1 MLPVFGPGAI
11 FLQRTDIA
19 NGTPV
24 NIGTA
29 NEFQLDQQF
38 TKKELYGQNQ
48 FPLFIAR
55 GTAKFTAKAKAA
67 VISGIA
73 LNSAFFGMTL
83 AAGQQATALSARAA
97 RSRRRAYTVANHAT
111 FVADLGVVYAA
122 TGLPLAYVPSS
133 ARPRASTRNR
143 PASMA
148 STPADNGKAIF
159 VTYTYTVAGTGQ
171 QLTLTNPMLGVTPT
185 FQLWYYT
192 STNGVPLNLQLYSCV
207 SDKLSLAFKLEDFM
221 MPELSFSCFAN
232 AAGNVGLYSFGEVS

>member
-24 NIGTA
+24 NIGRA
-29 NEFQLDQQF
+29 NQFQLDQQF
-38 TKKELYGQNQ
+38 DKKELYGQNQ

-55 GTAKFTAKAKAA
+55 GGAKFTAKATAA
-67 VISGIA
+67 LVSGIA
-73 LNSAFFGMTL
+73 LNSAFYGMTM
-83 AAGQQATALSARAA
+83 AAGQQATALSESGTVA
-97 RSRRRAYTVANHAT
+97 SGAYTAANHAT

-122 TGLPLAYVPSS
+122 SGLPLAYVASSPSAGQYTQS
-133 ARPRASTRNR
+133 AGVYSFNAG
-143 PASMA
+143 
-148 STPADNGKAIF
+148 DNGKAVF

-171 QLTLTNPMLGVTPT
+171 QLVLTNPMLGTTPT

-192 STNGVPLNLQLYSCV
+192 STNGVPLNIQLYSCM

>member
-1 MLPVFGPGAI
+1 MLPAFGPGAI
-11 FLQRTDIA
+11 FLQRTDIT

-24 NIGTA
+24 NIGRA

-55 GTAKFTAKAKAA
+55 GNAKFTAKAKAA

-83 AAGQQATALSARAA
+83 AAGQQATALSESGTVASA
-97 RSRRRAYTVANHAT
+97 AYTAANHST
-111 FVADLGVVYAA
+111 FVSDLGVVYAA
-122 TGLPLAYVPSS
+122 TGLPLTLVATS
-133 ARPRASTRNR
+133 
-143 PASMA
+143 PAA
-148 STPADNGKAIF
+148 GQYTQAAGVYGFNAGDNGKAIF
-159 VTYTYTVAGTGQ
+159 VTYTYTVAGSGQ
-171 QLTLTNPMLGVTPT
+171 QLALSNPMLGITPT

-192 STNGVPLNLQLYSCV
+192 STNSVPLNLQLYSCV
-207 SDKLSLAFKLEDFM
+207 SDKLSLSFKLEDFM

>member
-19 NGTPV
+19 NLTPV
-24 NIGTA
+24 NIGRA

-55 GTAKFTAKAKAA
+55 GSAKFTAKAKSAL
-67 VISGIA
+67 VSGIA
-73 LNSAFFGMTL
+73 LNSAFFGMTM
-83 AAGQQATALSARAA
+83 AAGQQATALSE
-97 RSRRRAYTVANHAT
+97 SGTVASGAYSTVNHAS

-122 TGLPLAYVPSS
+122 TGLPLAYVASS
-133 ARPRASTRNR
+133 
-143 PASMA
+143 PAAGQYTQSA
-148 STPADNGKAIF
+148 GIYGFNAADNGKGIF
-159 VTYTYTVAGTGQ
+159 VTYTYTVAGAGQ
-171 QLTLTNPMLGVTPT
+171 QMTLVNPLLGVTPT

-192 STNGVPLNLQLYSCV
+192 STNGVPLNLQLYSCIA
-207 SDKLSLAFKLEDFM
+207 DKLSLAFKLEDFM

-232 AAGNVGLYSFGEVS
+232 QAGDVGLYSFGEVS

>member
-24 NIGTA
+24 NIGRA

-55 GTAKFTAKAKAA
+55 GNVKFTAKAKAA

-73 LNSAFFGMTL
+73 LNSAFFGQTL
-83 AAGQQATALSARAA
+83 AAGQQATALSEAGTVA
-97 RSRRRAYTVANHAT
+97 SGAYTTANHAT
-111 FVADLGVVYAA
+111 FVSDLGVVYAA
-122 TGLPLAYVPSS
+122 TGLPLTYVPSAPAVGQYSQS
-133 ARPRASTRNR
+133 AGVYSFNA
-143 PASMA
+143 
-148 STPADNGKAIF
+148 ADNGKAIF
-159 VTYTYTVAGTGQ
+159 VTYTYTVAGSGQ
-171 QLTLTNPMLGVTPT
+171 QLALSNPMLGVTPT

>member
-24 NIGTA
+24 NIGRA

-55 GTAKFTAKAKAA
+55 GSAKFTAKAKAA
-67 VISGIA
+67 LISGIA

-83 AAGQQATALSARAA
+83 AAGQQATALSESGTIA
-97 RSRRRAYTVANHAT
+97 SGAYTAANHAS
-111 FVADLGVVYAA
+111 FVSDLGVVYGA
-122 TGLPLAYVPSS
+122 TGLPLAYVTSS
-133 ARPRASTRNR
+133 
-143 PASMA
+143 PAAGQYSQA
-148 STPADNGKAIF
+148 GGVYSFNAADNGKAIF
-159 VTYTYTVAGTGQ
+159 ATYTYTVAGSGQ
-171 QLTLTNPMLGVTPT
+171 QLALSNPLLGVTPT

-192 STNGVPLNLQLYSCV
+192 STNSVPLNLQLYSCV

>member
-24 NIGTA
+24 NIGRA

-48 FPLFIAR
+48 FPILVSR
-55 GTAKFTAKAKAA
+55 GTAKFTAKATAA
-67 VISGIA
+67 LVSGIA
-73 LNSAFFGMTL
+73 LNSAFFGQTL
-83 AAGQQATALSARAA
+83 AAGQQATALSESGTIA
-97 RSRRRAYTVANHAT
+97 SGAYTTANHAT
-111 FVADLGVVYAA
+111 FVSDLGVVYAA

-133 ARPRASTRNR
+133 
-143 PASMA
+143 PAA
-148 STPADNGKAIF
+148 GQYTQALGVYGFNAADNGKAVF
-159 VTYTYTVAGTGQ
+159 VTYTYTVAGSGQ
-171 QLTLTNPMLGVTPT
+171 SLPLANPLLGTTPT

-192 STNGVPLNLQLYSCV
+192 STNGVPLNIQLYNCV
-207 SDKLSLAFKLEDFM
+207 ADKLSLAFKLEDFM

-232 AAGNVGLYSFGEVS
+232 AAGNVGLYSFGEAA

>member
-24 NIGTA
+24 NIGRA
-29 NEFQLDQQF
+29 NQFQLDQSF
-38 TKKELYGQNQ
+38 SKKELYGQNQ

-55 GTAKFTAKAKAA
+55 GNAKFTAKATAA

-73 LNSAFFGMTL
+73 LNSAFFGLTL
-83 AAGQQATALSARAA
+83 AAGQQATALSESGTVA
-97 RSRRRAYTVANHAT
+97 SGAYTAGNHST
-111 FVADLGVVYAA
+111 FVSDLGVVYAA
-122 TGLPLAYVPSS
+122 TGLPLTLVTASPAAGQYTQS
-133 ARPRASTRNR
+133 AGVYGFNAG
-143 PASMA
+143 
-148 STPADNGKAIF
+148 DNGKAIF
-159 VTYTYTVAGTGQ
+159 VTYTYTVAGSGQ
-171 QLTLTNPMLGVTPT
+171 QLALTNPLLGVTPT

-192 STNGVPLNLQLYSCV
+192 STNSVPLNLQLYSCV

-232 AAGNVGLYSFGEVS
+232 AAGNVGLYSFGEAS

>member
-24 NIGTA
+24 NIGRA

-55 GTAKFTAKAKAA
+55 GNAKFTAKAKAA

-83 AAGQQATALSARAA
+83 AAGQQATALSESGAIASA
-97 RSRRRAYTVANHAT
+97 AYTTVNHST
-111 FVADLGVVYAA
+111 FVSDLGVVYAA

-133 ARPRASTRNR
+133 
-143 PASMA
+143 PAAGQYTQAAGVYSFNA
-148 STPADNGKAIF
+148 ADNGKAIF
-159 VTYTYTVAGTGQ
+159 VTYTYTVAGSGQ
-171 QLTLTNPMLGVTPT
+171 QLTLSNPLLGVTPT

-192 STNGVPLNLQLYSCV
+192 STNTVPLNLQLYSCV
-207 SDKLSLAFKLEDFM
+207 ADKLSLAFKLEEFM

-232 AAGNVGLYSFGEVS
+232 AAGNVGLYSFGEVA

>member
-24 NIGTA
+24 NIGRA

-38 TKKELYGQNQ
+38 NKKELYGQNQ

-55 GTAKFTAKAKAA
+55 GGAKFTAKAKAA
-67 VISGIA
+67 LVSGIA
-73 LNSAFFGMTL
+73 LNSAFFGATL
-83 AAGQQATALSARAA
+83 AAGQQATALSESGTVA
-97 RSRRRAYTVANHAT
+97 SGAYTTTNHAT

-133 ARPRASTRNR
+133 
-143 PASMA
+143 PAAGQYSQSA
-148 STPADNGKAIF
+148 GVYGFNAADNGKGVF
-159 VTYTYTVAGTGQ
+159 VTYTYGVAGSGQ
-171 QLTLTNPMLGVTPT
+171 QLALANPLLGTTPT

-192 STNGVPLNLQLYSCV
+192 STNGVPLNIQLYSCM

>member
-24 NIGTA
+24 NIGRA

-38 TKKELYGQNQ
+38 TKKELFGQSQ

-55 GTAKFTAKAKAA
+55 GSAKFTAKAKAA

-83 AAGQQATALSARAA
+83 AAGQQATALSESGTIA
-97 RSRRRAYTVANHAT
+97 SGAYTAANHAT
-111 FVADLGVVYAA
+111 LVSDLGVVYGA

-133 ARPRASTRNR
+133 
-143 PASMA
+143 PAAGQYTQSGGVYGFN
-148 STPADNGKAIF
+148 TADNGKAIF
-159 VTYTYTVAGTGQ
+159 VTYTYTVAGSGQ
-171 QLTLTNPMLGVTPT
+171 QLALTNPMLGVTPT

-192 STNGVPLNLQLYSCV
+192 STNSVPLNVQLYSCV
-207 SDKLSLAFKLEDFM
+207 ADKLSFAFKLEDFM

>member
-24 NIGTA
+24 NIGRA

-55 GTAKFTAKAKAA
+55 GNAKFTAKAKAA
-67 VISGIA
+67 VISGVA

-83 AAGQQATALSARAA
+83 AAGQQATALSESGTVASA
-97 RSRRRAYTVANHAT
+97 AYTTANHST
-111 FVADLGVVYAA
+111 FVSDLGVVYAA
-122 TGLPLAYVPSS
+122 TGLPLTLVATSPAAGQYTQS
-133 ARPRASTRNR
+133 AGVYGFNAG
-143 PASMA
+143 
-148 STPADNGKAIF
+148 DNGKAIF
-159 VTYTYTVAGTGQ
+159 VTYTYTVAGSGQ
-171 QLTLTNPMLGVTPT
+171 QLALSNPMLGVTPT

-192 STNGVPLNLQLYSCV
+192 STNSVPLNLQLYSCV

>member
-24 NIGTA
+24 NIGRA

-55 GTAKFTAKAKAA
+55 GGAKFTAKAKAA
-67 VISGIA
+67 LISGIA

-83 AAGQQATALSARAA
+83 AAGQQATALSESGAIASA
-97 RSRRRAYTVANHAT
+97 AYTAANHAT
-111 FVADLGVVYAA
+111 FVSDLGVVYGA
-122 TGLPLAYVPSS
+122 TGLPLAAVPSS
-133 ARPRASTRNR
+133 
-143 PASMA
+143 PAA
-148 STPADNGKAIF
+148 GQYTQTGGVYGFNAADNGKAIF
-159 VTYTYTVAGTGQ
+159 VTYTYTLAGAGQ
-171 QLTLTNPMLGVTPT
+171 QLTLSNPLLGVTPT

>member
-11 FLQRTDIA
+11 FLQRTDIT

-24 NIGTA
+24 NIGRA

-55 GTAKFTAKAKAA
+55 GNAKFTAKAKAA

-83 AAGQQATALSARAA
+83 AAGQQATALSESGTVA
-97 RSRRRAYTVANHAT
+97 SSAYTTANHST
-111 FVADLGVVYAA
+111 FVSDLGVVYGA
-122 TGLPLAYVPSS
+122 TGLPLTLVAASPAAGQYTQS
-133 ARPRASTRNR
+133 AGIYGFNAG
-143 PASMA
+143 
-148 STPADNGKAIF
+148 DNGKAIF
-159 VTYTYTVAGTGQ
+159 VTYTYTVAGSGQ
-171 QLTLTNPMLGVTPT
+171 QLALSNPMLGVTPT

-192 STNGVPLNLQLYSCV
+192 STNSVPLNLQLYSCV

-232 AAGNVGLYSFGEVS
+232 VAGNVGLYSFGEVS

>member
-19 NGTPV
+19 NLTPV
-24 NIGTA
+24 NIGRA

-48 FPLFIAR
+48 FPLLIAR
-55 GTAKFTAKAKAA
+55 GSAKFTAKAKAA
-67 VISGIA
+67 LVSGIA

-83 AAGQQATALSARAA
+83 ASGQQATALSESGTVA
-97 RSRRRAYTVANHAT
+97 SGAYTAVNHAT

-122 TGLPLAYVPSS
+122 TGLPLAYVASS
-133 ARPRASTRNR
+133 
-143 PASMA
+143 PAVGQYTQSGGVYGFNA
-148 STPADNGKAIF
+148 ADNGKGTF
-159 VTYTYTVAGTGQ
+159 VTYTYAVAGAGQ
-171 QLTLTNPMLGVTPT
+171 QLTLVNPLLGVTPT

-192 STNGVPLNLQLYSCV
+192 STNGVPLNLQLYSCIA
-207 SDKLSLAFKLEDFM
+207 DKLSLAFKLEDFM

-232 AAGNVGLYSFGEVS
+232 QAGDVGLYSFGEVS

>member
-24 NIGTA
+24 NIGRA

-55 GTAKFTAKAKAA
+55 GNVKFTAKAKAA
-67 VISGIA
+67 LISGVA

-83 AAGQQATALSARAA
+83 AAGQQATALSESGTVASA
-97 RSRRRAYTVANHAT
+97 AYTAANHAT

-122 TGLPLAYVPSS
+122 TGLPLSLVTAGPSAGQYTQS
-133 ARPRASTRNR
+133 AGVYGFNA
-143 PASMA
+143 
-148 STPADNGKAIF
+148 ADDGKAIF
-159 VTYTYTVAGTGQ
+159 VTYTYTVAGSGQ
-171 QLTLTNPMLGVTPT
+171 QLALTNPMLGVTPT
-185 FQLWYYT
+185 FQLWYT
-192 STNGVPLNLQLYSCV
+192 STNSVPLNLQLYSCV
-207 SDKLSLAFKLEDFM
+207 SDKLSLALKLEDFM

>member
-24 NIGTA
+24 NIGRA

-38 TKKELYGQNQ
+38 TKKQLYGQNQ

-55 GTAKFTAKAKAA
+55 GNAKFTAKAKAA

-83 AAGQQATALSARAA
+83 AAGQQATALSESGTVASA
-97 RSRRRAYTVANHAT
+97 AYTVANHAT

-122 TGLPLAYVPSS
+122 TGLPLTLVASS
-133 ARPRASTRNR
+133 PGAGQYTQSAGVYGFN
-143 PASMA
+143 AG
-148 STPADNGKAIF
+148 DNGKAIF
-159 VTYTYTVAGTGQ
+159 VTYTYTVAGSGQ
-171 QLTLTNPMLGVTPT
+171 QLALSNPMLGVTPT

-192 STNGVPLNLQLYSCV
+192 STNSVPLNLQLYSCV

>member
-1 MLPVFGPGAI
+1 M
-11 FLQRTDIA
+11 QRTDLA

-24 NIGTA
+24 NIGRA

-55 GTAKFTAKAKAA
+55 GNAKFTAKAKAA

-83 AAGQQATALSARAA
+83 AAGQQATALSESGTVASA
-97 RSRRRAYTVANHAT
+97 AYTVANHST

-133 ARPRASTRNR
+133 
-143 PASMA
+143 PAAGQYTQSA
-148 STPADNGKAIF
+148 GVYGFNAGDNGKAIF
-159 VTYTYTVAGTGQ
+159 VTYTYTVAGSGQ

>member
-24 NIGTA
+24 NIGRA

-55 GTAKFTAKAKAA
+55 GNAKFTAKAKAA

-83 AAGQQATALSARAA
+83 AAGQQATALSESGAIASA
-97 RSRRRAYTVANHAT
+97 AYTTVNHST
-111 FVADLGVVYAA
+111 FVSDLGVVYAA

-133 ARPRASTRNR
+133 
-143 PASMA
+143 PAAGQYTQAAGVYSFNA
-148 STPADNGKAIF
+148 ADNGKAIF
-159 VTYTYTVAGTGQ
+159 VTYTYTVAGSGQ
-171 QLTLTNPMLGVTPT
+171 QLTLSNPLLGVTPT

-192 STNGVPLNLQLYSCV
+192 STNTVPLNLQLYSCV
-207 SDKLSLAFKLEDFM
+207 SDKLSLAFKLEEFM

-232 AAGNVGLYSFGEVS
+232 AAGNVGLYSFGEVA

>member
-11 FLQRTDIA
+11 FVQRTDLA

-24 NIGTA
+24 NIGKA

-55 GTAKFTAKAKAA
+55 GSAKFTAKAKAA
-67 VISGIA
+67 LISGIA
-73 LNSAFFGMTL
+73 LNSAFFGQTL
-83 AAGQQATALSARAA
+83 AAGQQATALSETGTIA
-97 RSRRRAYTVANHAT
+97 SGAYTVANHAT
-111 FVADLGVVYAA
+111 FVSDLGVVYAA
-122 TGLPLAYVPSS
+122 TGLPLAYVPS
-133 ARPRASTRNR
+133 A
-143 PASMA
+143 PAAGQYSQ
-148 STPADNGKAIF
+148 SGGVYGFNSGDNGKGIF

-171 QLTLTNPMLGVTPT
+171 QLAIANPTLGVTPT
-185 FQLWYYT
+185 FQVWYYT

-207 SDKLSLAFKLEDFM
+207 ADKLSLAFKLEDFM